1 MIDNPNP
8 AELLPEQK
16 AVRRRSRAREL
27 ALQALYL
34 IDVRGPD
41 ARDEVALYLH
51 AQTDD
56 PETREFATEL
66 VEGVSRQREQI
77 DERIAAIAQN
87 WQIHRMAVVDRNIL
101 RIGTFELTALAD
113 IPPKVS
119 INEAIEL
126 AKRYS
131 TADSGA
137 FVNGILDKI
146 RAEQDR

>member
-16 AVRRRSRAREL
+16 ALRRRSRAREL

-34 IDVRGPD
+34 ADMRGPD
-41 ARDEVALYLH
+41 ARDEVAQYIE
-51 AQTDD
+51 AQTDSPD
-56 PETREFATEL
+56 VLEFATAL

-101 RIGTFELTALAD
+101 RIGTFELTALPD

-146 RAEQDR
+146 RTELGR